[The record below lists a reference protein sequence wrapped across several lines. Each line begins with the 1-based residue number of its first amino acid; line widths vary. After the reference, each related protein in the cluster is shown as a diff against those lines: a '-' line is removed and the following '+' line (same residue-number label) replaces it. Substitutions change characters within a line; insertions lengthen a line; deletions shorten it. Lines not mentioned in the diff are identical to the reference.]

1 MHGFL
6 DEDADAT
13 RPEPGDAHQR
23 TAGPGDGLAPTDR
36 GLRDELGRHL
46 HAGHEVAGP
55 DDLAVVDREH
65 LQGIDPVQALQ
76 RRDPDAHDAV
86 DGREQVDPALGRSAD
101 LETGTGDGGR
111 ETEARLVLVEIARLR
126 DEHDERRF
134 GALPRYRD
142 RALRSQALEVVRRQ
156 AAALLPALTADA
168 QVARQHGPDEIAR
181 RRTAGYQALEAHPFP
196 VRPIDA
202 RWLPA

>member
-1 MHGFL
+1 MTSTP
-6 DEDADAT
+6 T
-13 RPEPGDAHQR
+13 RPGRNAGDAHER
-23 TAGPGDGLAPTDR
+23 TPGAGHGLAPADR

-46 HAGHEVAGP
+46 DAGHEIAGP
-55 DDLAVVDREH
+55 DDLAVVDRED

-76 RRDPDAHDAV
+76 RCDPDPHDAV
-86 DGREQVDPALGRSAD
+86 DGRQQVDPALGRSAD
-101 LETGTGDGGR
+101 LETGAGDGGR

-126 DEHDERRF
+126 DEHDQGRI

-142 RALRSQALEVVRRQ
+142 RALGSQAREVVRRQ
-156 AAALLPALTADA
+156 AATLLPALTADA
-168 QVARQHGPDEIAR
+168 QVARQHGPDEVAR
-181 RRTAGYQALEAHPFP
+181 RRPAGYQALEAHPFP